1 MRFCLVLTVLP
12 AAGTFFF
19 LRRQIQ
25 LANLCFVEEV
35 YNVPTTGGGQN
46 GVVVVAGIYRQ
57 RSEGFSY
64 LSREAPFANSWSSI
78 AELGRVLAPPVR
90 SDKNMLWSMLAAIA
104 DITGRDENDAILTLG
119 NGRWCIEPGKIC
131 SSDQGERRRPSVGVY
146 SNGTLAL
153 KVACHD
159 VDSIFVDGQSKA
171 KKPEALK
178 HLSSSEM
185 QAYETDGSNFVTCRP
200 ASAVLMALML
210 FLAYRYYSQQQLAE
224 SVAFSYDSIVERW
237 EFWRAFTGSTA
248 HFKPLHLATNM
259 YSLYTL
265 GSELEESY
273 GSIPFLLY
281 NIALIP
287 LTVIMTLLFIK
298 MMGGVQRR
306 RQLIVGYSGVLFAL
320 STVAALRLPISW
332 PFRVGEITKD
342 FYFRT
347 VEVGPIKLNAS
358 PFIRMGVIHLLVPS
372 TSWEG
377 HLAGIVCGLA
387 MHGGCLPL
395 SLAQPA
401 VLIPSIL
408 WLHFYA
414 ERNVISFGGIE
425 QVILEDQNG
434 RAIQEHR
441 GVRRVCELL
450 RNMLVA
456 VGLLGCKLFE
466 WTISLQLALVLLFL
480 HACIMNLVEDVPRA
494 LRNGMDWVEER
505 RRNQRS
511 IMLWKA
517 FLLTCFLSVLSD
529 SMSFG
534 GWMSCNAFWFSD
546 QYTPLQF
553 WFACVFMI
561 LRIGLQTAGFAV
573 AAKKFLDLGPAKDIF
588 FHLFYQYHLQDGATT
603 GVALTKA
610 LGQINAPL
618 VQ

>member
-1 MRFCLVLTVLP
+1 MS
-12 AAGTFFF
+12 
-19 LRRQIQ
+19 
-25 LANLCFVEEV
+25 
-35 YNVPTTGGGQN
+35 TTDGGQN
-46 GVVVVAGIYRQ
+46 RVLAFTGIYRQ

-90 SDKNMLWSMLAAIA
+90 SDKNMLLSLLAAIA
-104 DITGRDENDAILTLG
+104 DITGRGKNDVTLTFGGG

-131 SSDQGERRRPSVGVY
+131 ASHQGERRRPSVGVY

-159 VDSIFVDGQSKA
+159 VDSIIIDGQNKA
-171 KKPEALK
+171 KKSEALK
-178 HLSSSEM
+178 HLSSKEM
-185 QAYETDGSNFVTCRP
+185 QALDTDGSNFVTYRP

-210 FLAYRYYSQQQLAE
+210 FLAYRYYGEQKPAE
-224 SVAFSYDSIVERW
+224 SVAFSYESIVERW

-248 HFKPLHLATNM
+248 HFNSLHLATNM
-259 YSLYTL
+259 HSLYIL

-273 GSIPFLLY
+273 GSIPFLFY

-306 RQLIVGYSGVLFAL
+306 RQLIVGYSGVLFAW
-320 STVAALRLPISW
+320 STVAALRMPISR
-332 PFRVGEITKD
+332 PFQFGGITKD
-342 FYFRT
+342 FYFKT
-347 VEVGPIKLNAS
+347 IQVGPIKLNAS
-358 PFIRMGVIHLLVPS
+358 PFIRMGVIHLLVPT
-372 TSWEG
+372 TSWEA

-387 MHGGCLPL
+387 MQCGCLPL

-414 ERNVISFGGIE
+414 ERNVISFDAIE
-425 QVILEDQNG
+425 QVILKGQNSS
-434 RAIQEHR
+434 AIQEHQR
-441 GVRRVCELL
+441 VCRVCELL
-450 RNMLVA
+450 RNILVP
-456 VGLLGCKLFE
+456 VGLIGYKLFE
-466 WTISLQLALVLLFL
+466 WDISLQLALVLLFL
-480 HACIMNLVEDVPRA
+480 QACIMNLVENLPRA
-494 LRNGMDWVEER
+494 LTNGDRDWAEGH

-529 SMSFG
+529 SMTFG

-553 WFACVFMI
+553 WSAGVFMI
-561 LRIGLQTAGFAV
+561 LRIGLQSAMFAV
-573 AAKKFLDLGPAKDIF
+573 AAKKFLDLKPASDVF
-588 FHLFYQYHLQDGATT
+588 FHLFYQYHLRDGATT
-603 GVALTKA
+603 GVALTEA
-610 LGQINAPL
+610 LAQVLTPHY
-618 VQ
+618 